1 MELANKIPS
10 GSPQCGKEVK
20 RDVLHRVTRVI
31 SYDYKRLYGKKS
43 FLDLEGRVKKVRK
56 AFCVKSD

>member
-31 SYDYKRLYGKKS
+31 SYDYKGCMGKRVS
-43 FLDLEGRVKKVRK
+43 LIWREGSKK
-56 AFCVKSD
+56 